1 MSCIRMKPFY
11 PVNKLS
17 DGIIID
23 STGNPYKPFEVFVSH
38 LHWNEYSKNTIEL
51 YSEHVF
57 RFLNY
62 VQIAQETS
70 SVPIDRHELSL
81 IILSYANYLIHAE
94 DSENDI
100 VKRVIKHK
108 GTKKKTKVSSL
119 PCIDH
124 AISLFIRL
132 GELDQEDME
141 DGPLDP
147 LFEAVTTS
155 ISPSERKNIKKSSMV
170 AGVIKGGLSAKE
182 RVRLGILTTRKGKRS
197 KSKYTIRVTRSID
210 LANIRTLI
218 NSAPSYRDKTFYA
231 LLAASG
237 CRSHEAL
244 QITLDDVNV
253 SSKSVLLRDPA
264 EKDPNKLGL
273 TLAEQESLSW
283 KGRNTDLTF
292 LIEPFK
298 SMFFEYL
305 KEYLRKERVNL
316 VSHPFIFQKKN
327 DLRPLFC
334 SDRSSRIKQFKSA
347 AIKAG
352 IDDLTGISPHSLRH
366 SYGFYALNYLPLPNN
381 QFGLPMTYVKVLMG
395 HESLASTEVYAEKDK
410 ELLKA
415 QISYANELIM
425 GGDST
430 DITRYRI
437 QYHQQELDRIKLAVM
452 NAENKKVISRETYY
466 D

>member
-1 MSCIRMKPFY
+1 MKPFY
-11 PVNKLS
+11 PVIKLS

-23 STGNPYKPFEVFVSH
+23 STGHPYKPFEVFVSH

-62 VQIAQETS
+62 VHIAKETS
-70 SVPIDRHELSL
+70 SVPVDRHQLRL

-94 DSENDI
+94 DSENEI
-100 VKRVIKHK
+100 VKEVIKHK
-108 GTKKKTKVSSL
+108 GKKKKTKISSV

-124 AISLFIRL
+124 AVSLFIRL
-132 GELDQEDME
+132 GELEQEDME
-141 DGPLDP
+141 DGSIDP
-147 LFEAVTTS
+147 LFEAVTTT
-155 ISPSERKNIKKSSMV
+155 IPPSERKNIKKSSMV
-170 AGVIKGGLSAKE
+170 AGVIKGGLTAKE
-182 RVRLGILTTRKGKRS
+182 RVRLGIIMTGKGKKS

-210 LANIRTLI
+210 LGNIKDLI
-218 NSAPSYRDKTFYA
+218 NSAPSYRDKAFYA

-244 QITLDDVNV
+244 QITLGDVDVTN
-253 SSKSVLLRDPA
+253 KSVYLRDPA
-264 EKDPNKLGL
+264 VKDPNKLGL
-273 TLAEQESLSW
+273 TLEEQESLSW
-283 KGRNTDLTF
+283 KGRNTDMTF

-327 DLRPLFC
+327 DQRPLFC

-347 AIKAG
+347 AKKAG

-366 SYGFYALNYLPLPNN
+366 SYGFYTLNYLPLPNN

-430 DITRYRI
+430 DITQYRI
-437 QYHQQELDRIKLAVM
+437 QYHQQELDRIKRTV
-452 NAENKKVISRETYY
+452 EDVDNKKVENRAINY